1 MSGIDPVPG
10 ASPADLACLKDAEL
24 TGVNVWQ
31 YGVTLSFNNRP
42 LTVTVESNAEFQAQ
56 GRAEV
61 FQQEVIVA
69 FGARMLSLIGATVGD
84 IDVSSGRVLTLR
96 FSDGSRV
103 TLRPDAT
110 GHESYSVNLPD
121 GTLFIG

>member
-1 MSGIDPVPG
+1 MTGFDPMPG

-31 YGVTLSFNNRP
+31 YGVTLTFNNRP

-56 GRAEV
+56 GRAEI

-69 FGARMLSLIGATVGD
+69 FGARMLSLIGCHVAEIGVTD
-84 IDVSSGRVLTLR
+84 SRTLTLL

-103 TLRPDAT
+103 TLRPDTT
-110 GHESYSVNLPD
+110 GYESYSVNLPD
-121 GTLFIG
+121 GSLFIG

>member
-1 MSGIDPVPG
+1 MSGLEPNPG

-31 YGVTLSFNNRP
+31 YGVTLSFNHRP
-42 LTVTVESNAEFQAQ
+42 LIVTIESNAEFQAQ

-69 FGARMLSLIGATVGD
+69 FGARMLSLIGSNVVE
-84 IDVSSGRVLTLR
+84 VSINTGKMLTLL
-96 FSDGSRV
+96 FTDGSKV

-110 GHESYSVNLPD
+110 GNESYSVNLPD
-121 GTLFIG
+121 GSLFIG

>member
-1 MSGIDPVPG
+1 MSGLEPNPG

-31 YGVTLSFNNRP
+31 YGVTLSFNHRP
-42 LTVTVESNAEFQAQ
+42 LIVTIESNAEFQAQ

-69 FGARMLSLIGATVGD
+69 FGARMLSLIGWTVVE
-84 IDVSSGRVLTLR
+84 IDVSAGRILTLV
-96 FSDGSRV
+96 FADGSKV

-121 GTLFIG
+121 GSLFIG